1 MPPFVDQD
9 SSLPCLP
16 THVNASDHLRILGTG
31 RFIYVS
37 RCLRSL
43 LERGGTQQLPA
54 TLRPTQVLG
63 NRTYPYI
70 SDRCWDGVVTA
81 GRGRASQEPVDRIL
95 AGMASEF
102 YMLHDPSGTGRGGA
116 SGVMMHVSGIP
127 GMGSQDQ

>member
-1 MPPFVDQD
+1 M
-9 SSLPCLP
+9 
-16 THVNASDHLRILGTG
+16 
-31 RFIYVS
+31 
-37 RCLRSL
+37 

-54 TLRPTQVLG
+54 TLRPTQVPG

-102 YMLHDPSGTGRGGA
+102 YMLHDPSGTGRGFRSNDA
-116 SGVMMHVSGIP
+116 RVWDPRDGIP
-127 GMGSQDQ
+127 GPIDDISYP